1 MPMTIKRIILSIF
14 LSLFVINLSA
24 QSSSGIPLRRV
35 VIDPGHGGKDPGA
48 LSPDKKLRE
57 KDITLYVSKKFGE
70 LINKKY
76 PDVEVYYTRTSDVHV
91 PLDKRSAFAND
102 LNADIF
108 ISIHVNAAKSRNA
121 KGVETFVMGMHK
133 SESNLEVCLLEN
145 SVITLEDDYHTT
157 YQNFDPN
164 NPESYIIFSL
174 VQSASLEQSM
184 ILADYTQKHLKNG
197 PIKGDR
203 GIKQGGLVVLW
214 RATMPAILVEL
225 GFISNSEDRKI
236 LATTSGKDKMAEQLF
251 KAFEDF
257 KRQYEAG
264 MSVSGSSPIQVSQPD
279 KPTTKVAE
287 ADVKKVVED
296 VKKGESS
303 KSSVDDEKKSDLK
316 SGKEYR
322 IQVFAVNSKLSKND
336 YRFKK
341 EKNINY
347 ILEGKTY
354 KYSVGAYQ
362 TLSQAKKDLPRVK
375 KKFDGAFIIVVEDE
389 KIVQKIF

>member
-1 MPMTIKRIILSIF
+1 MPMTIKRIILSVF
-14 LSLFVINLSA
+14 LSLFVINISA
-24 QSSSGIPLRRV
+24 QTSSGIPLRRV

-76 PDVEVYYTRTSDVHV
+76 PEVEVYYTRTTDVHV
-91 PLDKRSAFAND
+91 PLDKRSSFAND

-108 ISIHVNAAKSRNA
+108 ISIHVNAAKIRSA

-184 ILADYTQKHLKNG
+184 ILADYVQKHLKNG
-197 PIKGDR
+197 PIRVDR

-225 GFISNSEDRKI
+225 GFISNSEDRK
-236 LATTSGKDKMAEQLF
+236 AMSTTSGKNKMAEQLF
-251 KAFEDF
+251 QAFEDF
-257 KRQYEAG
+257 KKQYEAG
-264 MSVSGSSPIQVSQPD
+264 MSVNSDAPIQMTQPEE
-279 KPTTKVAE
+279 KTQKVDQS
-287 ADVKKVVED
+287 DVKRVVEEA
-296 VKKGESS
+296 KRGAESDIS
-303 KSSVDDEKKSDLK
+303 NKSN
-316 SGKEYR
+316 KEYR
-322 IQVFAVNSKLSKND
+322 IQIFAVNSKLSKSD
-336 YRFKK
+336 SRFKK
-341 EKNINY
+341 EKNIKY

-354 KYSVGAYQ
+354 KYSVGAYP
-362 TLSQAKKDLPRVK
+362 TLSQAKNDLSRVK
-375 KKFDGAFIIVVEDE
+375 KKFNGAFIIVVENE
-389 KIVQKIF
+389 KIVEKIF